1 MPLYALIDAAGTVLR
16 VEAHDTPPPALAAAK
31 GLRWLPVADTMP
43 EPGPLEVREGPVVTV
58 GETAVTRTW
67 TVRPKTHE
75 ERLAD
80 CHAARR
86 AAYPPIGD
94 QLDAAFKARAG
105 DPTQQAA
112 IDAAIAAV
120 KAAWPKPA
128 APE

>member
-1 MPLYALIDAAGTVLR
+1 MLYALIDAAGTIR
-16 VEAHDTPPPALAAAK
+16 RFDTHEIPPPALAPAK
-31 GLRWLPVADTMP
+31 GLRWLPVADTKP
-43 EPGPLEVREGPVVTV
+43 EPGPEEALEGPVVTV
-58 GETAVTRTW
+58 GETAVARVW
-67 TVRPKTHE
+67 TLRPKTYD

-94 QLDAAFKARAG
+94 QLDADYKARRG
-105 DPTQQAA
+105 DPAPQAA

-120 KAAWPKPA
+120 KTAWPKPA